1 MGWDCVRGVPLNS
14 HDAWSEVWRR
24 CIGNLLRSSIS
35 SCQKK
40 VLQLHCE
47 SPTSPASPS
56 CRQCKTDQNRNVI
69 WDFKVG
75 FSWSYHHHVTMS
87 CHVTF
92 LVLDIGWFSVYG
104 LMMSNDASIQP
115 SAIFCWW
122 AKRWYLYYTMI
133 CQSKILNMISKCIL
147 SNQGKMSKAS
157 CQQMIL
163 THPIMKWQFRL
174 DSSKSLH
181 RKWPRHAF

>member
-56 CRQCKTDQNRNVI
+56 CRRCKTDQNRNVI
-69 WDFKVG
+69 WDLKVG

-92 LVLDIGWFSVYG
+92 LVLDIGWFLFMDSWCLMVHLFNHLLLFVGGQNGDICTTPWYINQTYSIWYPSV
-104 LMMSNDASIQP
+104 SSI
-115 SAIFCWW
+115 IRGKW
-122 AKRWYLYYTMI
+122 AKHFANRWSGHIQL
-133 CQSKILNMISKCIL
+133 
-147 SNQGKMSKAS
+147 
-157 CQQMIL
+157 
-163 THPIMKWQFRL
+163 
-174 DSSKSLH
+174 
-181 RKWPRHAF
+181 